1 MRKGLVIGV
10 SGASGVVYTYALLN
24 NIDLLRKYYE
34 RIYVVE
40 TRFARKIAEHEIG
53 TTIST
58 IAQRRG
64 IDVFDED
71 DMDSIL
77 ASSSNLINHNMII
90 VPCSLNTVAK
100 LAHGIQDNLLLR
112 TASSIIRMKGK
123 LIIVFRETPLSL
135 IDLENLAKLAR
146 IGAIILPA
154 SPAFYHKPVEIKD
167 LIDFIVGKI
176 LDVLGIEHNIYRRW
190 RGHLNSSI
198 S

>member
-1 MRKGLVIGV
+1 LRKGLVIGV

-34 RIYVVE
+34 RIYVIE

-58 IAQRRG
+58 IALRRG
-64 IDVFDED
+64 IDVFGED

-77 ASSSNLINHNMII
+77 ASSSNLIDHDMII

-112 TASSIIRMKGK
+112 TASSIMRMKGK
-123 LIIVFRETPLSL
+123 LVIVFRETPLSL

-146 IGAIILPA
+146 MGAIILPA

>member
-34 RIYVVE
+34 RIYVIE

-58 IAQRRG
+58 IALRRG
-64 IDVFDED
+64 IDVFGED

-77 ASSSNLINHNMII
+77 ASSSNLIDHNMII

-112 TASSIIRMKGK
+112 TASSIMRMKGK
-123 LIIVFRETPLSL
+123 LVIVFRETPLSL

-146 IGAIILPA
+146 MGAIILPA

>member
-34 RIYVVE
+34 RIYVIE
-40 TRFARKIAEHEIG
+40 TRFARKIAEYEIG

-58 IAQRRG
+58 IAQRQG

-77 ASSSNLINHNMII
+77 ASSSNLINHDMII

-123 LIIVFRETPLSL
+123 LVIVFRETPLSL
-135 IDLENLAKLAR
+135 IDLGNLAKLAR
-146 IGAIILPA
+146 MGAIILPA

-176 LDVLGIEHNIYRRW
+176 LDVLDIEHNIYRRW

>member
-24 NIDLLRKYYE
+24 NIDMLRKYYE
-34 RIYVVE
+34 RIYVIE

-64 IDVFDED
+64 IDVFGED

-77 ASSSNLINHNMII
+77 ASSSNLIDHDMII

-112 TASSIIRMKGK
+112 TASSIMRMKGK
-123 LIIVFRETPLSL
+123 LVIVFRETPLSL

>member
-10 SGASGVVYTYALLN
+10 SGASGVVYTYALLDN
-24 NIDLLRKYYE
+24 VDLLSKYYK
-34 RIYVVE
+34 RIYVIE
-40 TRFARKIAEHEIG
+40 TRFARKIAEHEVG

-58 IAQRRG
+58 IAQRQG
-64 IDVFDED
+64 IDFFDED

-77 ASSSNLINHNMII
+77 ASSSNLVNHDMII

-123 LIIVFRETPLSL
+123 LVIVFRETPLSL

-146 IGAIILPA
+146 MGAIILPA

>member
-34 RIYVVE
+34 RIYVIE

-58 IAQRRG
+58 IALRRG
-64 IDVFDED
+64 IDVFGED

-77 ASSSNLINHNMII
+77 ASSSNLIDHDMII

-112 TASSIIRMKGK
+112 TASSIMRMKGK
-123 LIIVFRETPLSL
+123 LVIVFRETPLSL

-146 IGAIILPA
+146 MGAIILPA